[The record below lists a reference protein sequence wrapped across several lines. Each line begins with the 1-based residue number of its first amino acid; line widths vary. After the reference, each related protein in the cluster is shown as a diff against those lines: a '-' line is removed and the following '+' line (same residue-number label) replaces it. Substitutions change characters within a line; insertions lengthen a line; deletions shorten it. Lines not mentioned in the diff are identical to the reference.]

1 MLRLPRLS
9 IGASLCAILVSLSA
23 MLLVSGARTALDARM
38 QENRS
43 RHVVALT
50 EASRHLLKLLLA
62 VRLERARTLQALVAP
77 DRIPSSDAA
86 LIAAQRAARA
96 DELDSF
102 LARVRDTDAE
112 TVLRMVDPLRRAH
125 EALIGLSSPIDRA
138 LALPIP
144 ERPATTADA
153 AAPAYQAL
161 LDALAAADGAVDAA
175 IPRRDAALARA
186 LEIKRAAWITRVAI
200 GGHVARGETA
210 LARGMGWSEA
220 ERLAE
225 AEDRGRVAA
234 DWAMLVDHMDDT
246 VPEAI
251 QTAFRTASASNFEG
265 EVVARRQ
272 ALRTALSLG
281 KPPGIPTED
290 LRNRNTREV
299 NTIADLAD
307 AALNAMVERAQTLAA
322 QARASLR
329 ETSLFLAA
337 SLLLAGLGTVVV
349 FRGVLRPLRSMIQA
363 MKVLAAGDV
372 MVAIP
377 ARQRRD
383 EIGAMAAAVQVFRD
397 TLIRTRSLEAEAA
410 EAARIAEAERR
421 SMTLTMAQDFE
432 AAVAGIV
439 GEVSAAAAELQTTA
453 WQMTTTAQQ
462 TASQSDTV
470 AAAAE
475 EASAGVRTVAAAME
489 ELGTSVQE
497 IGRQV
502 QGSSELA
509 RAAVGEADQTAGLVA
524 ALNTAVTRVDAVV
537 ALIAGIAAQTDLLAL
552 NATIE
557 AARAGEAGR
566 GFAVVATEVKAL
578 AAQTGR
584 ATEEIGLQIG
594 EIRTVTGRAVEAIGA
609 ITGRIGAISTVA
621 AAIAAA
627 VEQQGA
633 ATQEIVRNVTQANAG
648 TQEVTG
654 TIAGVA
660 QAADQ
665 TGRAADHVLTAA
677 TALTR
682 QSEQLAVEVDRFLEG
697 VRAA

>member
-1 MLRLPRLS
+1 MVRLPRLS
-9 IGASLCAILVSLSA
+9 IGTSLCAILVSLSA
-23 MLLVSGARTALDARM
+23 MLLVSGARTALDAQM

-62 VRLERARTLQALVAP
+62 ARLERARTLQALVAP
-77 DRIPSSDAA
+77 DRIPPSDAA

-102 LARVRDTDAE
+102 LARIRDTDAE

-125 EALIGLSSPIDRA
+125 EALIDLSSPIDRA
-138 LALPIP
+138 LSLPIP
-144 ERPATTADA
+144 ERPAATAEA
-153 AAPAYQAL
+153 AARAFQAL

-175 IPRRDAALARA
+175 IPRRDATLARA

-225 AEDRGRVAA
+225 AEERGRVAA
-234 DWAMLVDHMDDT
+234 DWAILVDHVDDA

-251 QTAFRTASASNFEG
+251 QTAFRTARANNFEG
-265 EVVARRQ
+265 EVAARRQ
-272 ALRTALSLG
+272 ALRAALSQG
-281 KPPGIPTED
+281 KPPGIAIED

-329 ETSLFLAA
+329 DTSLFLAA

-363 MKVLAAGDV
+363 MRVLAAGDV
-372 MVAIP
+372 AVAIP

-397 TLIRTRSLEAEAA
+397 NLIRTRTLEAEAA
-410 EAARIAEAERR
+410 EAARIAEVQRR
-421 SMTLTMAQDFE
+421 SMTLTMAQGFE

-439 GEVSAAAAELQTTA
+439 GEVSAAAELQTTA

-489 ELGTSVQE
+489 EFGNSVQE

-537 ALIAGIAAQTDLLAL
+537 ALIAGVAAQTNLLAL

-566 GFAVVATEVKAL
+566 GFAVVATEVKEL

-594 EIRTVTGRAVEAIGA
+594 EIRTVTGQAVEAIGT

-654 TIAGVA
+654 NIAGVA

-665 TGRAADHVLTAA
+665 TGRAADHVLAAA